1 MKTKILT
8 LALILISIFSFANNG
23 IDDPKSTI
31 SKVNVKRIVKVQKGV
46 TNYEGKTG
54 VYVYYVEP
62 GKPNFN
68 PACHKIFLTGQEY
81 FDLRINSLNK

>member
-1 MKTKILT
+1 MKTNILT
-8 LALILISIFSFANNG
+8 IALLFTSIVSLASNKIN
-23 IDDPKSTI
+23 DPKSTI

-54 VYVYYVEP
+54 VYIYYVEP

-81 FDLRINSLNK
+81 FDLKINSLNK